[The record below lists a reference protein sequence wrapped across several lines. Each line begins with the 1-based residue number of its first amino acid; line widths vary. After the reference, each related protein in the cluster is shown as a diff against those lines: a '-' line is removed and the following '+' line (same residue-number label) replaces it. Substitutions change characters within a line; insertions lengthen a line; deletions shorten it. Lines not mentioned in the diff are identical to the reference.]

1 MTQPRPPTVAES
13 RARDKTRKQAR
24 DAERAAAEAAAA
36 KKRSRNRVL
45 IGGAA
50 VVGVAALVG
59 GGYLAYL
66 ALSAPDAV
74 TASCVATD
82 QNGNEVVV
90 EDTYCGTGRPGF
102 VGDTAGVVLLA
113 GWPQYR
119 YYYGGSTAIGGKP
132 TGGTTVKPKN
142 TEIKTKTGTT
152 VQRGGLGSKIGG
164 GS

>member
-1 MTQPRPPTVAES
+1 MTRPRQPTVAEA
-13 RARDKTRKQAR
+13 RARDKVRKQAR

-36 KKRSRNRVL
+36 KKRTRNRVL

-50 VVGVAALVG
+50 VVGIAGLVG

-66 ALSAPDAV
+66 ALTAPDTV
-74 TASCVATD
+74 TASCVRTD
-82 QNGNEVVV
+82 QNGNEIVV
-90 EDTYCGTGRPGF
+90 EDSYCGTGRPGF
-102 VGDTAGVVLLA
+102 VGDTAGVVVLA

-119 YYYGGSTAIGGKP
+119 YYYGGSTAIGSKP

-152 VQRGGLGSKIGG
+152 VQRGGLGSRIGG